1 MFLWAAFHDI
11 LWVQGASQYVGIL
24 SVLPV
29 LSIPNSISTYRL
41 DNGIAVPNRKGTKRG
56 ELLPKVSHPGT
67 DIHRS
72 GVRFCEWGDPLLIV
86 VGQIFLG
93 A

>member
-1 MFLWAAFHDI
+1 M
-11 LWVQGASQYVGIL
+11 
-24 SVLPV
+24 

-56 ELLPKVSHPGT
+56 ELLHKVSHPGT
-67 DIHRS
+67 CTHWS
-72 GVRFCEWGDPLLIV
+72 GVRFCQWSDPRLIV
-86 VGQIFLG
+86 VGQDFLG